1 MQVSPAFRSAHVLP
15 KFFISFFVT
24 KPGKFGHVTSLFALV
39 LTLSHCVE
47 TPPSPD
53 LPPSQSDLSAI
64 GRENLCQAHPK
75 NQGLSLT
82 TDFQEGPWGGG
93 TEFYKHTRL
102 PEDQHQWL
110 MFNEDGILV
119 GAVTVYTNG
128 LNLDPYPLL
137 RRTLSQLSPSKEF
150 FFNSSRLL
158 QGDEPD
164 SAILYR
170 TGEATTTHQYVI
182 RKRKNQDDQLVM
194 VIFLLDPYERL
205 FESHH
210 QQFLTYL
217 SPELSS
223 TSPSSQDM
231 KTPYSST
238 SEFLGLQQF
247 ARGEMSL
254 FGSCGTKHPEIA
266 LEAYRQAL
274 RLGLPDKGHQAEAYH
289 RMGLALKSLGKFEEA
304 KHAIEQ
310 SLSLQPHSA
319 TMLNSY
325 GTVLIALKDLPEA
338 IHAYEEALALKP
350 DYAHARFNLA
360 EAFELVN
367 PKRAIQEYETFLIL
381 VEDTLQESPKAKLAK
396 QKIQALQGG
405 NR

>member
-1 MQVSPAFRSAHVLP
+1 MAC
-15 KFFISFFVT
+15 VT
-24 KPGKFGHVTSLFALV
+24 KRGKLRQFTSLVALA
-39 LTLSHCVE
+39 LALNHCASAS
-47 TPPSPD
+47 PPAD
-53 LPPSQSDLSAI
+53 LPPSQSDLNSI
-64 GRENLCQAHPK
+64 GRVNLCQTHSK
-75 NQGLSLT
+75 NQALSLT
-82 TDFQEGPWGGG
+82 RGFQEAPWGGG
-93 TEFYKHTRL
+93 TKFYKHVGW

-128 LNLDPYPLL
+128 LTLDPYPILL
-137 RRTLSQLSPSKEF
+137 RTLSQLPPSKEF

-158 QGDEPD
+158 QEDDPD

-194 VIFLLDPYERL
+194 AIFLLDPYERL
-205 FESHH
+205 FESQH
-210 QQFLTYL
+210 QRFLSYIE
-217 SPELSS
+217 SSLSS
-223 TSPSSQDM
+223 ISPPSQAMETQGSSA
-231 KTPYSST
+231 
-238 SEFLGLQQF
+238 SEFLALQQF
-247 ARGEMSL
+247 ARGELWL

-266 LEAYRQAL
+266 LEAYRQAIQ
-274 RLGLPDKGHQAEAYH
+274 LGLPDKGHQAEAYH

-304 KHAIEQ
+304 KLAIEQ

-325 GTVLIALKDLPEA
+325 GTVLTALKHLPQA
-338 IHAYEEALALKP
+338 IQAYEQALALKP

-367 PKRAIQEYETFLIL
+367 PKRAIQEYETFLVL
-381 VEDTLQESPKAKLAK
+381 VEGNSQESPKAQLAK

-405 NR
+405 HR